1 MATQLAGVKATTHE
15 LIVASEIE
23 VDPGSI
29 PESTTPGEF
38 LDSLIASGRLAEGVR
53 FLSCAMPPAQAIVWG
68 HKCVRS
74 LAREGPSEP
83 QKKALAA
90 VEAWLSSP
98 DDGKRRAA
106 KGLADAAPLASP
118 EGCIAMAV
126 FFAEGS
132 ISPEPNPAVPPPP
145 HVCQRIAAG
154 AIVYAVVSDKPEKSA
169 ERFREAVDMGVTLQG
184 GKVSA

>member
-1 MATQLAGVKATTHE
+1 MAIQLAGVKATTHE
-15 LIVASEIE
+15 LIGASEIE
-23 VDPGSI
+23 ADLDSI
-29 PESTTPGEF
+29 AESTMPGEF
-38 LDSLIASGRLAEGVR
+38 LDSLIASGQLAEGVR
-53 FLSCAMPPAQAIVWG
+53 FLSCAMTPAQAIAWAY
-68 HKCVRS
+68 KCVRS
-74 LAREGPSEP
+74 LVREGATEP

-90 VEAWLSSP
+90 VEGWLSSP

-106 KGLADAAPLASP
+106 KGLADEAPLASP

-169 ERFREAVDMGVTLQG
+169 ERFREAVNMGIALLG
-184 GKVSA
+184 GKVSV